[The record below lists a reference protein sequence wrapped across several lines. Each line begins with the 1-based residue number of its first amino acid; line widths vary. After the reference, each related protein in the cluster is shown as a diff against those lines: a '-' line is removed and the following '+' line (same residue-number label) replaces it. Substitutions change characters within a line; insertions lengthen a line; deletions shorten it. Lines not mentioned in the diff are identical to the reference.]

1 MLTVPYKQT
10 PKQPSLPYSWRWC
23 LCQLE
28 VPLPYSTAFP
38 CPSVFRGL
46 KNPNFPP
53 PTQNKT
59 NEGGRGVKGGK
70 RKKQK
75 GKKTPSWG
83 PLCKLCAVPFYFKIS
98 WQMTKTNIWTLTSV
112 EQKRQKNPLRLGCG
126 KLKWGRRKEDTS
138 ALSVTTG
145 LWTWL
150 FEKLHCPF
158 AIFSS

>member
-28 VPLPYSTAFP
+28 VPLT
-38 CPSVFRGL
+38 VLRFRAQVCLEDL
-46 KNPNFPP
+46 KTQISHPP
-53 PTQNKT
+53 PKT
-59 NEGGRGVKGGK
+59 KQTRRGRGVKGGK